1 MDERLELVADDGVRL
16 VGTLTRAE
24 PADGLVPAAL
34 LISGSG
40 PLDRDSNMRRQKLEI
55 ASAIAAALAARGVA
69 SLRFDKRGIG
79 ESGGDHL
86 RAGFDRETADAT
98 AALAA
103 LRAGGRIDPTRI
115 TVIGHSA
122 GAIIAIRLA
131 AADGALAG
139 IVLLSGAAR
148 NGTEVMRDQSERIA
162 GSLRGLGRLV
172 AGPLERRQERARR
185 LLLDSSE
192 DVVRIDGKKLPARWL
207 REYMAY
213 DPAADLP
220 GVRCPVLAI
229 TGAKDLQ
236 VNPEDVS
243 RLGALVAGPFDGEI
257 PADLTHVLRR
267 QAGPPSLSA
276 YRALLRGP
284 VDAALLD
291 RIASWTAE
299 VSSRSGR

>member
-69 SLRFDKRGIG
+69 SLRIDKRGIG

-139 IVLLSGAAR
+139 VVLLSAAAR

-220 GVRCPVLAI
+220 RVRCPVLAI

-236 VNPEDVS
+236 VDPEDVS
-243 RLGALVAGPFDGEI
+243 RIGALVAGPFDGEI